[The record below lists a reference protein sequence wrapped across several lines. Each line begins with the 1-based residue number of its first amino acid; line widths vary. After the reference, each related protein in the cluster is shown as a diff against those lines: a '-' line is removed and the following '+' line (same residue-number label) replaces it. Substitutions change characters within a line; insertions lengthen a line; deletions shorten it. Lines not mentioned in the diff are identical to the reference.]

1 MYHILAVSVPEEER
15 SRAFAYLV
23 AAGSVGQT
31 IASVVKLLIIS
42 QKFTSA
48 VISNKHNYIWSLDS
62 GNAKSENQ
70 LQYFFF
76 ATFHFP

>member
-31 IASVVKLLIIS
+31 IASVVKHLIDFFLYISIILGVKNYILLLI
-42 QKFTSA
+42 
-48 VISNKHNYIWSLDS
+48 
-62 GNAKSENQ
+62 
-70 LQYFFF
+70 
-76 ATFHFP
+76 

>member
-42 QKFTSA
+42 QKYTSA
-48 VISNKHNYIWSLDS
+48 DISNQHNI
-62 GNAKSENQ
+62 
-70 LQYFFF
+70 
-76 ATFHFP
+76 